1 MLPVWASGARWLPV
15 EIWMAVAAWSLWSL
29 VEFSMVPLLNKLV
42 VAGVLLSDPA
52 GELLRLLLDGRGGE
66 EKVESWLGYEGE
78 AGRGDIPFVVL

>member
-1 MLPVWASGARWLPV
+1 V

-29 VEFSMVPLLNKLV
+29 VEFSMVLLLNKLV
-42 VAGVLLSDPA
+42 VAGVLLSNPA
-52 GELLRLLLDGRGGE
+52 GELLRFLLDGRGGEE